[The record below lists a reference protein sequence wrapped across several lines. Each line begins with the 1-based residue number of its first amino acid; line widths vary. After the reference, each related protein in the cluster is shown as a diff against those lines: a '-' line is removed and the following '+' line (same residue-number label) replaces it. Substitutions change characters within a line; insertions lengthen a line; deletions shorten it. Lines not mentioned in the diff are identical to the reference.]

1 MSFTGWLPKQ
11 AIFPKL
17 LILILKAFQE
27 LLGQFEWGR
36 TQKNNDLV
44 LDWEVKSVKRQNSKQ
59 IKAIAFILIEF
70 TLPIL
75 FGLIDPALEQLVST
89 YLVTWE
95 ICQVLQEEE
104 EQE

>member
-1 MSFTGWLPKQ
+1 
-11 AIFPKL
+11 
-17 LILILKAFQE
+17 
-27 LLGQFEWGR
+27 
-36 TQKNNDLV
+36 
-44 LDWEVKSVKRQNSKQ
+44 VKRQNSQQ

-75 FGLIDPALEQLVST
+75 LGLIDPALEQLVSA

>member
-1 MSFTGWLPKQ
+1 
-11 AIFPKL
+11 
-17 LILILKAFQE
+17 
-27 LLGQFEWGR
+27 
-36 TQKNNDLV
+36 
-44 LDWEVKSVKRQNSKQ
+44 VKRQNSKQ

-75 FGLIDPALEQLVST
+75 FGLIDPALEELVSA

-95 ICQVLQEEE
+95 ICQVLQEDE

>member
-1 MSFTGWLPKQ
+1 
-11 AIFPKL
+11 
-17 LILILKAFQE
+17 
-27 LLGQFEWGR
+27 
-36 TQKNNDLV
+36 
-44 LDWEVKSVKRQNSKQ
+44 VKRQNSKQ

-75 FGLIDPALEQLVST
+75 FGLSDPALEQLVSI

-104 EQE
+104 QQE